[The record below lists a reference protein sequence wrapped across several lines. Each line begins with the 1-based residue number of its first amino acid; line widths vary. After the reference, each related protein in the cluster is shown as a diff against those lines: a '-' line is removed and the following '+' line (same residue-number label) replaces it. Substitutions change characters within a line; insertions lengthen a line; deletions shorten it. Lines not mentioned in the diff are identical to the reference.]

1 MHKFF
6 KIQENESYNLSKGIH
21 LASRNMH
28 TAHFSTD
35 TISSSGP
42 NLWRLISDKIKHA
55 SILSAF
61 KAKDKSWMISNCSCR
76 LCKILVKDL
85 GFDLEHHEKFF
96 EIPCTK
102 LLYQIETGQ
111 FTFVADYLKI
121 RNCYNR

>member
-6 KIQENESYNLSKGIH
+6 KIQENESYNLSKGKH

-61 KAKDKSWMISNCSCR
+61 KAKDKS
-76 LCKILVKDL
+76 
-85 GFDLEHHEKFF
+85 
-96 EIPCTK
+96 
-102 LLYQIETGQ
+102 
-111 FTFVADYLKI
+111 
-121 RNCYNR
+121 

>member
-1 MHKFF
+1 MP
-6 KIQENESYNLSKGIH
+6 QYYQLSKPRINLGWS
-21 LASRNMH
+21 A
-28 TAHFSTD
+28 TAHVD
-35 TISSSGP
+35 
-42 NLWRLISDKIKHA
+42 
-55 SILSAF
+55 
-61 KAKDKSWMISNCSCR
+61 
-76 LCKILVKDL
+76 CKILVKDL